1 MQKWAAHLRRL
12 ALAMLISTPCM
23 ADTVT
28 LDNGDRLTGTIA
40 RLENGKLVFNTNY
53 AGDIKIDLGRI
64 RDLQSEGPMTVVL
77 GNDQRLYGKLSGDG
91 AEITVQP
98 SDHGAPRQEPA
109 GKITDILPGVVTG
122 REWKRSGHV
131 NIGWSDSSGN
141 TDVSRLHAD
150 AEMIAQQGRNRYTAG
165 IAVNYATDHGTET
178 ESNGLAYAKYD
189 RFFTQ
194 KWYAYAN
201 STFEHDKFRDIRLRS
216 TLGLGTGYQAIASS
230 RTNLSLESGID
241 YVYTD
246 FYSTPTEQFPAL
258 RLALKFDYYLLPD
271 KLQFF
276 QKTEGYVSL
285 ENVKKSFARNATG
298 LRMPLAGNFVATTEY
313 DVSWD
318 GDPQPGRVSTDR
330 IFLFTLGYKW

>member
-98 SDHGAPRQEPA
+98 SDHGAPRQEPV

-141 TDVSRLHAD
+141 TDVSRLHAA

-271 KLQFF
+271 ELQFF

>member
-98 SDHGAPRQEPA
+98 SDHGAPRQEPV